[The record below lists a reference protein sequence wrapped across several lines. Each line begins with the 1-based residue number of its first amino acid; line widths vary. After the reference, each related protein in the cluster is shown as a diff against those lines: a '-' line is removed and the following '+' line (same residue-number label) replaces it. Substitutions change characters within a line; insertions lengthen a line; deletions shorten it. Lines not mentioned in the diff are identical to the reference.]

1 MNNIQFPAQQ
11 LSMSKKGKSWRK
23 QCVDFADS
31 KLKYNYSS
39 IRNSVLHQKI
49 NYDLLAGK
57 IHMDDLQLLCNP
69 DGIKAGF
76 IPDKIQHYP
85 IMNSKLNV
93 LRGEESKRIFD
104 YKVIVTNPNSISE
117 IENNKKEAL
126 FEDFKQLI
134 QNTAQSQEEFNAG
147 LDKLMDFYTYEWQD
161 IREVVGNCILNH
173 YVKELNIPLMFNYG
187 IMDAMTIGE
196 EIYQCDIVG
205 GEPTIEKLNPL
216 KVRIFRSGY
225 SNKVEDADM
234 IILEDYWSPGKV
246 IDYYYDSLS
255 KVDMA
260 YLENSANQFSQGA
273 IDSMGNVDERYGFI
287 NTNMLSEEVDST
299 VFFDPLGEYSSGI
312 TNELV
317 PFDLNGNVRVIRVYW
332 KSRRRI
338 KKIKYYNKETGEE
351 EFTFMPESYVT
362 NQYAGEEEESFWV
375 NEAWEGT
382 KIGDS
387 IYVNMRPRVIQY
399 NRLSNP
405 SRCHFGIIGSIY
417 NLNDS
422 KPFSLV
428 DMMKPYSYLYDVV
441 HDRLNKMMARNWGKM
456 TRLDLA
462 KKPNSWKMDKWLYYA
477 KTMGLFVEDSFNEG
491 NYGAST
497 NKLAGALNSNTQGV
511 IDADFGNNIQ
521 QYINLLEFIK
531 LEMADV
537 AGILKQ
543 REGEISNR
551 ETVGGVERA
560 TLQSSHITE
569 WVFTIHDD
577 IKKRVLEAFIETT
590 KIALRGRIKKFQYIL
605 PDYSTKILEVD
616 GEEFAECDYGLV
628 VDNSNGSQE
637 LSQKIE
643 TLAQAALQNQTL
655 SFSTIMKLFMSAS
668 IAEKQRFVETDEKR
682 IREEAQQQQQQQ
694 MQQQQ
699 QLAQQQLQQQQE
711 AVKKQ
716 DEMNQRD
723 NETKI
728 TVAEIN
734 SQAEMAILQLKNH
747 MTEADKLED
756 QMSPEELQL
765 AKDKLIQEME
775 IVDKQLDLSREK
787 MRAEEKR
794 HQEDMALKRQIND
807 ASIASKER
815 INAKNLANKRN
826 NN

>member
-147 LDKLMDFYTYEWQD
+147 LDKLVDFYTYEWQD

-255 KVDMA
+255 KADMA

-287 NTNMLSEEVDST
+287 NTNMLS
-299 VFFDPLGEYSSGI
+299 
-312 TNELV
+312 
-317 PFDLNGNVRVIRVYW
+317 
-332 KSRRRI
+332 
-338 KKIKYYNKETGEE
+338 
-351 EFTFMPESYVT
+351 
-362 NQYAGEEEESFWV
+362 
-375 NEAWEGT
+375 
-382 KIGDS
+382 
-387 IYVNMRPRVIQY
+387 
-399 NRLSNP
+399 
-405 SRCHFGIIGSIY
+405 
-417 NLNDS
+417 
-422 KPFSLV
+422 
-428 DMMKPYSYLYDVV
+428 
-441 HDRLNKMMARNWGKM
+441 
-456 TRLDLA
+456 
-462 KKPNSWKMDKWLYYA
+462 
-477 KTMGLFVEDSFNEG
+477 
-491 NYGAST
+491 
-497 NKLAGALNSNTQGV
+497 
-511 IDADFGNNIQ
+511 
-521 QYINLLEFIK
+521 
-531 LEMADV
+531 
-537 AGILKQ
+537 
-543 REGEISNR
+543 
-551 ETVGGVERA
+551 
-560 TLQSSHITE
+560 
-569 WVFTIHDD
+569 
-577 IKKRVLEAFIETT
+577 
-590 KIALRGRIKKFQYIL
+590 
-605 PDYSTKILEVD
+605 
-616 GEEFAECDYGLV
+616 
-628 VDNSNGSQE
+628 
-637 LSQKIE
+637 
-643 TLAQAALQNQTL
+643 
-655 SFSTIMKLFMSAS
+655 
-668 IAEKQRFVETDEKR
+668 
-682 IREEAQQQQQQQ
+682 
-694 MQQQQ
+694 
-699 QLAQQQLQQQQE
+699 
-711 AVKKQ
+711 
-716 DEMNQRD
+716 
-723 NETKI
+723 
-728 TVAEIN
+728 
-734 SQAEMAILQLKNH
+734 
-747 MTEADKLED
+747 
-756 QMSPEELQL
+756 
-765 AKDKLIQEME
+765 
-775 IVDKQLDLSREK
+775 
-787 MRAEEKR
+787 
-794 HQEDMALKRQIND
+794 
-807 ASIASKER
+807 
-815 INAKNLANKRN
+815 
-826 NN
+826 

>member
-351 EFTFMPESYVT
+351 EFTFMPESYIT

-537 AGILKQ
+537 AGISKQ

-590 KIALRGRIKKFQYIL
+590 KIALRGRTKKFQYIL